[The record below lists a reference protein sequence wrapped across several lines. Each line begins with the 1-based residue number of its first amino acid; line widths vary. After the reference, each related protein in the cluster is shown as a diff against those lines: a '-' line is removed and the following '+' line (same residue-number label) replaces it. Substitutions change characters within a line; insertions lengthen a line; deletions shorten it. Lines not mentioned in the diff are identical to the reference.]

1 MSDETQEDFEAQSQI
16 PRFEFTNGRGEK
28 GWAEFVDLD
37 DLTRRDIKFLR
48 KAVGTS
54 ENEGEATNNFMDEAL
69 RILVLAWE
77 VPGRPDV
84 LLPRLDK
91 TGKTTDS
98 IPATFSAALE
108 KHFRPYLMK
117 LTRGEV
123 IEEGEPGSP
132 RQRGRA

>member
-16 PRFEFTNGRGEK
+16 PRFEYTNGRGQE

-37 DLTRRDIKFLR
+37 DLTRRDIKILR
-48 KAVGTS
+48 KAVGS
-54 ENEGEATNNFMDEAL
+54 SDNEGDATNNFMDEAL
-69 RILVLAWE
+69 RILIEAWD
-77 VPGRPDV
+77 VPGKPDV
-84 LLPRLDK
+84 TLPRYDR
-91 TGKTTDS
+91 TGKATDG

-108 KHFRPYLMK
+108 KHFRPYLMR

-132 RQRGRA
+132 PRRGRA